1 MALTIDDIYDKE
13 FALKGGGYD
22 RNDVDQFLDEICDEM
37 TNMQEHIEKLEKA
50 LQQAQMEVE
59 AAKANAQKAAPVVVK
74 TEPVARTSET
84 LEGILLIAQRLADEA
99 VENAKNKAEGIVKE
113 AQDKAGQIVDE
124 AKAEKESLAGE
135 LESLRANVAE
145 YKEGFLKLI
154 NKYKTLLEG
163 EKFPGK

>member
-59 AAKANAQKAAPVVVK
+59 AAKANAQQAAPVVVK

-84 LEGILLIAQRLADEA
+84 LEGILLSAQRLADEA
-99 VENAKNKAEGIVKE
+99 VENAKNKADGIVKE

-124 AKAEKESLAGE
+124 ARAEKESLSGE
-135 LESLRANVAE
+135 LESLRVSVAE

>member
-50 LQQAQMEVE
+50 LQQAQLEAE

-74 TEPVARTSET
+74 SEPVARTSET
-84 LEGILLIAQRLADEA
+84 LEGILRSAQRLADEA
-99 VENAKNKAEGIVKE
+99 VENARNKAEGIVKE

-124 AKAEKESLAGE
+124 ARAEKETLSGE
-135 LESLRANVAE
+135 LEALRTGVAD
-145 YKEGFLKLI
+145 YKASFLKLI

-163 EKFPGK
+163 EKLLGE

>member
-84 LEGILLIAQRLADEA
+84 LEGILLSAQRLADEA

>member
-1 MALTIDDIYDKE
+1 
-13 FALKGGGYD
+13 
-22 RNDVDQFLDEICDEM
+22 M

-59 AAKANAQKAAPVVVK
+59 AAKANAQQAAPVVVK

-84 LEGILLIAQRLADEA
+84 LEGILLSAQRLADEA
-99 VENAKNKAEGIVKE
+99 VENAKNKADGIVKE

-124 AKAEKESLAGE
+124 ARAEKESLSGE
-135 LESLRANVAE
+135 LESLRVSVAE

>member
-1 MALTIDDIYDKE
+1 MAITIDDIYDKE

-50 LQQAQMEVE
+50 LQQSQMEAE

-74 TEPVARTSET
+74 SEPVARTSET
-84 LEGILLIAQRLADEA
+84 LEGILLSAQRLADEA
-99 VENAKNKAEGIVKE
+99 VENAKNKAEVIVKE

-124 AKAEKESLAGE
+124 ARAEKESLSGE
-135 LESLRANVAE
+135 LEALRTGVAE
-145 YKEGFLKLI
+145 YKDSFLAMI

-163 EKFPGK
+163 EKLLSK

>member
-50 LQQAQMEVE
+50 LQQSQLEAE
-59 AAKANAQKAAPVVVK
+59 AAKANAQKTAPVVVK
-74 TEPVARTSET
+74 SEPVARTSET
-84 LEGILLIAQRLADEA
+84 LEGILLSAQRLADEA

-124 AKAEKESLAGE
+124 ARAEKESLSGE
-135 LESLRANVAE
+135 LEALRSGVAE
-145 YKEGFLKLI
+145 YKDSFLKLI

-163 EKFPGK
+163 EKLLSK

>member
-50 LQQAQMEVE
+50 LQQAQLEVD
-59 AAKANAQKAAPVVVK
+59 AAKASVQQPAPVVVK
-74 TEPVARTSET
+74 SEPVARTSET
-84 LEGILLIAQRLADEA
+84 LEGILLSAQRLADEA
-99 VENAKNKAEGIVKE
+99 VENARNKAEGIVKE
-113 AQDKAGQIVDE
+113 AQNEASQIVDE
-124 AKAEKESLAGE
+124 ARAEKESLSGE
-135 LESLRANVAE
+135 LESLRTSVAE
-145 YKEGFLKLI
+145 YKEGFLTMI

-163 EKFPGK
+163 EKLLSK